1 MKRKWLECK
10 NVEKVL
16 LRHIQDAIEDKY
28 TEALVDE
35 FTNLLSDD
43 VPTVLEY
50 LFYNYGKVSMEEVM
64 EKERE
69 VMSMTWLPSDP
80 IVLLTRPLEQL
91 QKLATHAGIPYSSSQ
106 ILEKALAIVRGTRD
120 FEYALTLWEQKSAA
134 DKTWENFKT
143 YFHEEQLNLKKIR
156 GPTMNQAGYHYAN
169 ALAEKISNKLQ
180 Q

>member
-1 MKRKWLECK
+1 MWKKA
-10 NVEKVL
+10 L

-35 FTNLLSDD
+35 FTNLFSDD

-143 YFHEEQLNLKKIR
+143 HFHEEQLNLKKIR

-169 ALAEKISNKLQ
+169 ALAEKISNELQ